1 MWEVIVEYN
10 LWPTYLFELIAA
22 LAGIFYLWKTRT
34 KETAVRFLIFYLVF
48 IFTADL
54 FILLYS
60 TYGYVYKF
68 KHFEFILN
76 TPYKSQF
83 WLYNILILIISSCF
97 IYYFIILFESQKL
110 KKLFKIIIGF
120 YLLSSIIAYVIGDF
134 FLSNDYSFS
143 TGSIFICMAIA
154 AYYLEILQSDRIIDV
169 FKNLSFYV
177 SIGLL
182 IYNLCLIPIHLF
194 QDYVQNYAGN
204 SEFYK
209 VYNMIL
215 KISNFFMYSMFTI
228 GFIVQYRWRKMD
240 NIRAL

>member
-22 LAGIFYLWKTRT
+22 LSGIFYLCKTRT
-34 KETAVRFLIFYLVF
+34 KETAVRFLIYYLIF

-143 TGSIFICMAIA
+143 MGSIFICLAIG
-154 AYYLEILQSDRIIDV
+154 AYFLEVLKSEKILEIHKSLT
-169 FKNLSFYV
+169 LYV

-194 QDYVQNYAGN
+194 QDYVQNNAGN
-204 SEFYK
+204 TEFYN
-209 VYNMIL
+209 VYNKIL
-215 KISNFFMYSMFTI
+215 KIANFFMYFMFTI
-228 GFIVQYRWRKMD
+228 GFIVQYYWRKKQ
-240 NIRAL
+240 